1 MKLTKPILKQII
13 KESIED
19 EYKEKLLMLFKS
31 DNHQYAIELSKQ
43 VGMED
48 FLVGADLSGANLRE
62 AELRNINL
70 RYTNLTGTYLTGAD
84 LSGADLSGADF
95 EGAYLRGVNFSGTNL
110 KGANNLLRSYYP
122 ETTKYNKNTIWPQ
135 GFNHKTHKTVIK
147 GDGITVWIDSKGF
160 TP

>member
-13 KESIED
+13 KESLED
-19 EYKEKLLMLFKS
+19 EYKEKLLQIFKS
-31 DNHQYAIELSKQ
+31 GPSGVQQAIELANQ
-43 VGMED
+43 VGMSD

-147 GDGITVWIDSKGF
+147 GDGITVWIDSKG
-160 TP
+160 